1 MELLKKTPYKDEE
14 NYLALIPGTI
24 DHLKAFY
31 NRGYLKSK

>member
-1 MELLKKTPYKDEE
+1 MEFSKKIAFKDED